1 MNQNDQEHR
10 RAADKA
16 FNESLE
22 QLQDLLELP
31 ENQTARSQPQSDSG
45 NHQKEFTE
53 ADELEQAAADIEE
66 YMQKKTQSSGN
77 G

>member
-1 MNQNDQEHR
+1 MNQSDQDHR

-16 FNESLE
+16 FSESLE
-22 QLQDLLELP
+22 QLQDLLELS
-31 ENQTARSQPQSDSG
+31 ENPTDRSKPQSDSG

-66 YMQKKTQSSGN
+66 YMQKKTKSSGN
-77 G
+77 E

>member
-1 MNQNDQEHR
+1 MNQSDQDHR

-16 FNESLE
+16 FSESLE

-31 ENQTARSQPQSDSG
+31 DNQTARSQSDSDSG
-45 NHQKEFTE
+45 NHQKELTE

-66 YMQKKTQSSGN
+66 YMQKKTKSSEN
-77 G
+77 E